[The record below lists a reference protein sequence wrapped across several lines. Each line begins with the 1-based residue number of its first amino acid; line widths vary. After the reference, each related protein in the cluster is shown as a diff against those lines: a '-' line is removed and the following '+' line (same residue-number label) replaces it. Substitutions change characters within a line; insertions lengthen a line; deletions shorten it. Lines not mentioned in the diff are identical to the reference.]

1 MVTWKEKYNKK
12 NGFEKTQSHSLKDIA
27 KTTRIKKSILQA
39 VYDRGI
45 GAWKTNP
52 QSVRNKE
59 GKKRE
64 GGYPLAERMSKEQWG
79 YARVFGFV
87 GRNVKQVADGQPDND
102 LYLKIG

>member
-12 NGFEKTQSHSLKDIA
+12 NGFEKNQSHSLKDIA

-45 GAWKTNP
+45 GSWKSNP

-64 GGYPLAERMSKEQWG
+64 G

-87 GRNVKQVADGQPDND
+87 LRNVKQVADGQPDND
-102 LYLKIG
+102 LYLKL